1 MKTDRF
7 SGVLVP
13 VLTPFHRD
21 YEPDQQTF
29 LSFCRS
35 LLDQGAHGLA
45 VFGTTSEANSLSLKE
60 RRTLL
65 GALIEDGFDPKL
77 LMPGTGASAIPE
89 AVELTHA
96 AVEAGAGGVLML
108 PPFYYKN
115 VSEDGV
121 FAYYAEVIERVGD
134 ARLRIYLYHIPHLS
148 GVPITSALVGR
159 LVDRY
164 GATIAGL
171 KDSSGNFENTVTLLK
186 QFPTLSIFP
195 GSERFLLQGL
205 AAGGAGCITA
215 TANYDAAL
223 IRRVIDCR
231 DSSEREKLNRRMVA
245 IRTAFEQHPTILAL
259 KHALARRTGNAAW
272 KVVRPPLSPLRDTA
286 GEALMAALKSA
297 ESD

>member
-108 PPFYYKN
+108 PPFYYTKMASLPTTPRSSS
-115 VSEDGV
+115 VWAMRGCASISTISRISQA
-121 FAYYAEVIERVGD
+121 FRS
-134 ARLRIYLYHIPHLS
+134 RLRWLA
-148 GVPITSALVGR
+148 V
-159 LVDRY
+159 
-164 GATIAGL
+164 
-171 KDSSGNFENTVTLLK
+171 SS
-186 QFPTLSIFP
+186 
-195 GSERFLLQGL
+195 
-205 AAGGAGCITA
+205 TA
-215 TANYDAAL
+215 MAQQLPA
-223 IRRVIDCR
+223 
-231 DSSEREKLNRRMVA
+231 S
-245 IRTAFEQHPTILAL
+245 RTAQEIGRIRSLC
-259 KHALARRTGNAAW
+259 
-272 KVVRPPLSPLRDTA
+272 
-286 GEALMAALKSA
+286 
-297 ESD
+297 